1 MSTDTVWL
9 EVQKGNGAI
18 LSYYT
23 EQPTDS
29 SASVEHV
36 QATQAELAYLNALE
50 DFIFP
55 AGMVATLS
63 DLEAH
68 RARVLAGQKAK
79 PTTAIKS
86 PANTS
91 QKPTSR
97 SKQTPG
103 KISRADFLAGLKR
116 VDKPSKQGE
125 KQ

>member
-9 EVQKGNGAI
+9 EVQKGDGAI

-23 EQPTDS
+23 EQPNDS

-79 PTTAIKS
+79 PTTSIES
-86 PANTS
+86 PANAS
-91 QKPTSR
+91 KKPSSR

-103 KISRADFLAGLKR
+103 KISRADFLAGFK
-116 VDKPSKQGE
+116 KIHPSNFQG
-125 KQ
+125 K